1 MLRRREIRA
10 RKNIVARG
18 QSYGHRRR
26 SSAAGRAVLSAT
38 VIIHIKFLLSL
49 FGNKLICSR
58 YKYMCFC
65 RRMSLFVVIHN
76 ISIEKIKYKNKI
88 LYFLVFLIAKL
99 LINIKFVQF
108 TYYIFLENML

>member
-1 MLRRREIRA
+1 
-10 RKNIVARG
+10 
-18 QSYGHRRR
+18 
-26 SSAAGRAVLSAT
+26 
-38 VIIHIKFLLSL
+38 
-49 FGNKLICSR
+49 
-58 YKYMCFC
+58 
-65 RRMSLFVVIHN
+65 MSLFVVIHN